1 MNIYVSINE
10 CLVEKKKCCLTKK
23 LLNSK
28 YLKITH
34 YMVEKHCRYISSKL
48 GEKKNQIT
56 KGNNSCK
63 QSSMEA
69 N

>member
-1 MNIYVSINE
+1 VSINE

-48 GEKKNQIT
+48 GGKKIKLPREITHVNKVPWRQI
-56 KGNNSCK
+56 KN
-63 QSSMEA
+63 
-69 N
+69 